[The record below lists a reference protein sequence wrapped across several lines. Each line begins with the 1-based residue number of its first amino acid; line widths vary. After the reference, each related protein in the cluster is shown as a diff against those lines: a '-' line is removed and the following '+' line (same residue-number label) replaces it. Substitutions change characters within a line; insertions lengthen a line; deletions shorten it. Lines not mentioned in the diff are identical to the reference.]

1 MRIHY
6 YSGWFDSALP
16 EQFAEALR
24 KDIVDKSSIAIIWGA
39 WGIDEYDGIAKNEWL
54 NPTGIVFDEYHA
66 IDTRMDK
73 AAAQDAVR
81 NASVILLTGG
91 GTVPQMEF
99 IREYGLDASI
109 KEGRAS
115 VIIGFSAGSHN
126 MAKKYVDAVDNN
138 YESGERAVYSGLGL
152 DSFAYEPYFSLT
164 NVHRHGLDSSELIQN
179 HLLPLSQEIDIY
191 ATANDAV
198 IRVENGK
205 VEVIT
210 GEAYLISDSKA
221 QKVEG

>member
-24 KDIVDKSSIAIIWGA
+24 KDIVDRSTIAIVWGA
-39 WGIDEYDGIAKNEWL
+39 WGIDEYVDIAKNEWL
-54 NPTGIVFDEYHA
+54 NPAGIVFDQYHA
-66 IDTRMDK
+66 VDTKMDK
-73 AAAQDAVR
+73 ATAQDAVK

-91 GTVPQMEF
+91 YTLPQMEF
-99 IREYGLDASI
+99 IREYGLDAAI
-109 KEGRAS
+109 KESRAT

-126 MAKKYVDAVDNN
+126 MAAKYVDAVDNN
-138 YESGERAVYSGLGL
+138 YESGKRAVYNGLGL
-152 DSFAYEPYFSLT
+152 DGFSFEPYFSLT
-164 NVHRHGLDSSELIQN
+164 NVYRHGLDSSELLQN

-198 IRVENGK
+198 IRVEKGK
-205 VEVIT
+205 VEVVT
-210 GEAYLISDSKA
+210 GDAYLLSNSEIK
-221 QKVEG
+221 KL